1 MSLELVHRGSTK
13 DVFRDSDRY
22 RFRFSDRYSVFDWG
36 EMPDHLEKKGEA
48 LATFT
53 KAIYRKLAAVGVRHH
68 LIDDHAS
75 ADEILVRPF
84 SVVRDGSSLAERTNV
99 FLPLEVIFRLGY
111 ARGSSLSKRMKGP
124 ADWQAAGFDRVYR
137 ELEFFSLPVIEF
149 TTKLERFDRPLT
161 HSEAKDLSGLNDQE
175 WSSLLSLTSTIALT
189 LQDIF
194 RGHDIEL
201 WDGKIEL
208 ALDERREIMLVDSI
222 GPDELRLT
230 RGGAQLSKE
239 LIRQYYRRTDWY
251 QMLDQVKEKFGVE
264 FKKHIT
270 PPPPLPKDFKMAVEE
285 MYLSLAKLVAD
296 EAGADQSLAR
306 VVTRLGSF
314 L

>member
-13 DVFRDSDRY
+13 DVYRDADRY
-22 RFRFSDRYSVFDWG
+22 RFRFSDRFSVFDWG
-36 EMPDHLEKKGEA
+36 EMPDHLERKGEA

-53 KAIYRKLAAVGVRHH
+53 KAIYRKLAAAGVRHH
-68 LIDDHAS
+68 LIEDHA
-75 ADEILVRPF
+75 APNEILVRPF

-111 ARGSSLSKRMKGP
+111 ARGSSLAKRMKNL
-124 ADWQAAGFDRVYR
+124 ADWQAAGLDREYQ
-137 ELEFFSLPVIEF
+137 ELEFFSSPVIEF

-161 HSEAKDLSGLNDQE
+161 HPEARELSGLSDRE
-175 WSSLLSLTSTIALT
+175 WSSLLSLTTTIALT
-189 LQDIF
+189 LQEIF
-194 RGHDIEL
+194 RGQDIEL

-208 ALDERREIMLVDSI
+208 ALDERREIVLVDSI

-239 LIRQYYRRTDWY
+239 LIRQYYRRTEWY
-251 QMLDQVKEKFGVE
+251 QLLDAVKEQHGVG
-264 FKKHIT
+264 FKDHIA
-270 PPPPLPKDFKMAVEE
+270 PPPPLPSEFKKTVEE
-285 MYLSLAKLVAD
+285 MYVTLANLVAG
-296 EAGADQSLAR
+296 EAGADEALSR